1 MTWMLIMKRKSNTTR
16 YNNFLPAHLS
26 ILKTPPSYLAFTMA
40 ISISVGIF
48 IAIAWSY
55 FGKLDVQATTQG
67 KLIVSGRTQTIQ
79 AFELSRLQQIH
90 VEDGQQVK
98 QGDPLLSV
106 KVLGVDQDIVSLHYQ
121 KNFHASEE
129 MIHHALLNQQQIE
142 TSPRYPQ
149 LSLTEQVQAKLSYQT
164 IKKEYETLL
173 NEIANEVQLNRVNY
187 QARERELKDINI
199 LMHNIKKR
207 LDAHTALN
215 QKQLISQKEFLEQ
228 ERELLLARKE
238 KTAKQSELSI
248 LNSQHHALREKQNR
262 INAQKHQEW
271 YEKYQ
276 QAKFKFVSLEQELI
290 KNQERNQL
298 EIIRAPVDGTVQQIA
313 IYTLGAV
320 LQPAQQLMVIVPN
333 NHVQL
338 AEVKILN
345 KDIGFIQEGL
355 KADVKIDAFPYTRY
369 GTIEG
374 ELLSISRDSTQDE
387 NLGLVYLAQIGL
399 SSKQLLVEG
408 EHIELTPGLSIVAEI
423 KTDKRRLIDYLLSP
437 INEYT
442 STAMR
447 EK

>member
-1 MTWMLIMKRKSNTTR
+1 MLIMKRKSNTTR
-16 YNNFLPAHLS
+16 YNSFLPAHLS

-187 QARERELKDINI
+187 QAR
-199 LMHNIKKR
+199 
-207 LDAHTALN
+207 
-215 QKQLISQKEFLEQ
+215 
-228 ERELLLARKE
+228 
-238 KTAKQSELSI
+238 
-248 LNSQHHALREKQNR
+248 
-262 INAQKHQEW
+262 
-271 YEKYQ
+271 
-276 QAKFKFVSLEQELI
+276 
-290 KNQERNQL
+290 
-298 EIIRAPVDGTVQQIA
+298 
-313 IYTLGAV
+313 
-320 LQPAQQLMVIVPN
+320 
-333 NHVQL
+333 
-338 AEVKILN
+338 
-345 KDIGFIQEGL
+345 
-355 KADVKIDAFPYTRY
+355 
-369 GTIEG
+369 
-374 ELLSISRDSTQDE
+374 
-387 NLGLVYLAQIGL
+387 
-399 SSKQLLVEG
+399 
-408 EHIELTPGLSIVAEI
+408 
-423 KTDKRRLIDYLLSP
+423 
-437 INEYT
+437 
-442 STAMR
+442 
-447 EK
+447 

>member
-16 YNNFLPAHLS
+16 YNSFLPAHLS

-173 NEIANEVQLNRVNY
+173 SEIANEVQLNRVNY

-228 ERELLLARKE
+228 ERELLHARKE

-248 LNSQHHALREKQNR
+248 LNSQHHALREKQDR